1 MKLFL
6 HSPLLKSNLSE
17 TYASAFSNAKE
28 LYVVSAY
35 LTEWNSSLVLN
46 KHCENFRLIVGKDFG
61 ITRKDAC
68 IKAMKWLPAER
79 KSQFL
84 IADNILGFHPK
95 AVFWKDNKDNFY
107 TLIGSSNLTKAAF
120 ETNYE
125 ANILSQISEHD
136 FDIAKNW
143 INEIAEKSVVIS
155 EDWLE
160 GYVEGKQPHQPIN
173 RKTSG
178 GVIKSLTLPH
188 PIGAL
193 EHVKNRRK
201 QLKKHKQYKEELHK
215 LFASCAEGKITSTEF
230 YSKLPK
236 LWSWENGNR
245 LQGMGWERQGKA
257 SDFNELSKSFIKIL
271 RAKDFERDDVTVR
284 EIDRLK
290 NLKVS
295 TRKALF
301 SEMLCLT
308 FPERYPVLNKPV
320 QKYLNAIRFRA
331 PKGASEGAR
340 YLDLARKLR
349 SSLAQNPNHP
359 AKSLAEL
366 DTVIWLE
373 YGE

>member
-6 HSPLLKSNLSE
+6 HSPLLKPNLSE

-35 LTEWNSSLVLN
+35 LTEWDLSLVLN
-46 KHCENFRLIVGKDFG
+46 KDCENFRLIVGKDFG

-68 IKAMKWLPAER
+68 IKVMKWLPAER

-95 AVFWKDNKDNFY
+95 AVFWKDNKDKFY

-125 ANILSQISEHD
+125 ANILSQISEQD

-143 INEIAEKSVVIS
+143 INEIAENSVVMS

-160 GYVEGKQPHQPIN
+160 SYVEGKQPYQSTN

-178 GVIKSLTLPH
+178 DVIKSLTLPH
-188 PIGAL
+188 PINAL
-193 EHVKNRRK
+193 QHVKNRRK
-201 QLKKHKQYKEELHK
+201 QLKKHQQYKEELHK
-215 LFASCAEGKITSTEF
+215 LFDSCAEGKITSMEF

-271 RAKDFERDDVTVR
+271 RAKDFERDDVVVR

-290 NLKVS
+290 NLKIS
-295 TRKALF
+295 TRKAFF
-301 SEMLCLT
+301 SEMLCLA

-320 QKYLNAIRFRA
+320 QKYLNAISFRA
-331 PKGASEGAR
+331 PKGASEGAS

-349 SSLAQNPNHP
+349 SSLAQNPTHP

>member
-35 LTEWNSSLVLN
+35 LTEWDSTLVLN

-61 ITRKDAC
+61 ITRKNAC

-95 AVFWKDNKDNFY
+95 AVFWKDNEDNCY

-136 FDIAKNW
+136 FDIAKKW

-160 GYVEGKQPHQPIN
+160 GYVEGKQPHQTIN
-173 RKTSG
+173 RNTSG
-178 GVIKSLTLPH
+178 GVIKSLTLPL

-193 EHVKNRRK
+193 EHVKKRRK
-201 QLKKHKQYKEELHK
+201 KLKKHKQYEEELHK
-215 LFASCAEGKITSTEF
+215 LFASCAEGKITSAEF
-230 YSKLPK
+230 YSRLPK

-257 SDFNELSKSFIKIL
+257 SDFKELSKSFMKIL
-271 RAKDFERDDVTVR
+271 RAEDFERDDVTVR

-295 TRKALF
+295 TRKAFF

-308 FPERYPVLNKPV
+308 FPQRYPVLNKPV
-320 QKYLNAIRFRA
+320 QEYLKAISFRA
-331 PKGASEGAR
+331 PKGASEGAG

-349 SSLAQNPNHP
+349 SSLAQNPDHP
-359 AKSLAEL
+359 AKSLGEL